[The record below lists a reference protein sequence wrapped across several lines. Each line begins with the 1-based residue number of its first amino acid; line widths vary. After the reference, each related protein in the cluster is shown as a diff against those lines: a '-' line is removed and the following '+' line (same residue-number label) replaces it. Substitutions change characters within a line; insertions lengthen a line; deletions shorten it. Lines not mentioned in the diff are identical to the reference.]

1 MSRVA
6 QLRQAVLSC
15 ATRPAR
21 RVGQEPTRLEL
32 YQQHLRETGRYAG
45 QPDNAWGRL
54 SEAGTLLL
62 LTDGP
67 DTPITDADLH
77 AFAAENE
84 LTFGQVKALLKVEAN
99 GAGFFQ
105 GRPLILPEP
114 HRFSKA
120 TKRRF
125 DKSHPSLSYPTWGS
139 RPYPKSQDARYT
151 QLLGMIKLDVDAG
164 FGSASY
170 GKPQIMGENHV
181 AAGFETSWLFA
192 ESMAKD
198 EPSQLRALGAFLRST
213 GLLAKLRRCTTN
225 PETCRAFCEGY
236 NGTGYRK
243 NNYHVKLAQAI
254 AQYS

>member
-1 MSRVA
+1 MSRVD
-6 QLRQAVLSC
+6 QLRATLLGC

-32 YQQHLRETGRYAG
+32 YQQHLKETGRYAATV
-45 QPDNAWGRL
+45 DNGWGKL
-54 SEAGTLLL
+54 TEAGTLLL

-67 DTPITDADLH
+67 DTPITDDDLRT
-77 AFAAENE
+77 FAASNQ
-84 LTFGQVKALLKVEAN
+84 LSFAQVKALIQVEAN
-99 GAGFFQ
+99 GAGFFA

-125 DKSHPSLSYPTWGS
+125 DTSHPTLSYPKWGT

-151 QLLGMIKLDVDAG
+151 QLLGMIRLDVDAG

-170 GKPQIMGENHV
+170 GKPQIMGENHR

-192 ESMAKD
+192 ESMARD

-213 GLLAKLRRCTTN
+213 GLLAKLRRCTSN

-236 NGTGYRK
+236 NGTGYRL
-243 NNYHVKLAQAI
+243 NNYHVKLADAI
-254 AQYS
+254 RQYS